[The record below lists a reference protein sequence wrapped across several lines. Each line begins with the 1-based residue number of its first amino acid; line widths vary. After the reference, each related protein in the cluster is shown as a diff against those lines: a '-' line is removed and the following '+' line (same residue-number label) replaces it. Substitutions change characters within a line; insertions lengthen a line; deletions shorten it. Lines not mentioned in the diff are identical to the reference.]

1 MSRSSKRSSLRPGFT
16 LLEVLAAVALLG
28 ILYTVLARVA
38 IEALRAEGESQRRLE
53 ASLLADS
60 ALDESFLGGVGSVT
74 IPEIGHTEKA
84 EGDFTIS
91 MDVALFQ
98 PPAEWNLTESKE
110 TPPLLFASSPGAPGA
125 AALRSVQ
132 ITVSWLEGAE
142 ERHVSRT
149 LFLVDS
155 ERAASLVA
163 TAAKS
168 PRSPGSAQAPTSP
181 ELSDLP
187 SELEAP

>member
-1 MSRSSKRSSLRPGFT
+1 LRSGFT

-60 ALDESFLGGVGSVT
+60 KLDESFMASAGAVA
-74 IPEIGHTEKA
+74 IPELGHTETT
-84 EGDFTIS
+84 EGDFTVS
-91 MDVALFQ
+91 LDVALFQ
-98 PPAEWNLTESKE
+98 PPAEWDLSEPKGA
-110 TPPLLFASSPGAPGA
+110 PPLLFASSPGVPGA
-125 AALRSVQ
+125 EALRTVQ

-149 LFLVDS
+149 LFLIDS
-155 ERAASLVA
+155 ERASSLV
-163 TAAKS
+163 TTSSKS
-168 PRSPGSAQAPTSP
+168 PRSPGSAQAPRSP